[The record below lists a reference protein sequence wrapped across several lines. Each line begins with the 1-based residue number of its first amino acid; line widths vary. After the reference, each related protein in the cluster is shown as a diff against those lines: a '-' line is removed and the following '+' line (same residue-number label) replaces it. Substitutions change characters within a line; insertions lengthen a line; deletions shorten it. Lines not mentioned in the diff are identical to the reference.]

1 MNTNLLSGRAL
12 SVKLVCVA
20 MAFCAVA
27 LAGIGLTLFESWK
40 LEGGAAVIN
49 DLGSERMRTYRIA
62 YLLSESLR
70 EPVGA
75 VRADMRTEM
84 RRFEEVLDVLERG
97 DPARPLVLPRVP
109 AIVSELAEVREQW
122 TRIKPLIERAAVAE
136 GPTEAQSL
144 MRELRGEVEALVAR
158 IDRLVRAVERD
169 NAENLELL
177 RYLQLGLIALALA
190 GTVALIYLMFMLVVR
205 PVETLSEGMRRL
217 SGRDFNVRLP
227 VETRD
232 EFGELAAGFNRMA
245 DEVQQ
250 VYTTLEQRVA
260 DKTRDLARKNRE
272 LGTLYDVA
280 TLLNKHGP
288 IEDACRHMLRKLQAL
303 LGASAGA
310 VRIVEPGSAQLHMY
324 IHEGLSQDLARAEQC
339 MSVGDCFCGQ
349 AAQRKRSVI
358 EHFAAGREDDVVYG
372 CAKSGY
378 ETVAI
383 FPIRSRN
390 ALLGVFDLH
399 FRQKHVVT
407 RAERQMLEAVG
418 RHLGAAIEN
427 DRLIARVKEMAVSE
441 ERNFLAQELHD
452 SIAQSLA
459 FLNLE
464 TQMLADALKR
474 TDMAEAQGLVSDIR
488 KGVDESYEN
497 VRELLVHFR
506 TRVKHEDIALT
517 IRQTLERF
525 ETQTGIRTR
534 FTESGTAV
542 PLPPDRQLQVLHI
555 LQEALSN
562 VRKHAG
568 ASVVEVSMQRNG
580 VYEFCVRD
588 DGAGFDLAAAEH
600 PEGRHMGLRIMR
612 ERAQRIGAAVR
623 IESELDRGTCV
634 TLVLPLAQT
643 EAPRA
648 AA

>member
-1 MNTNLLSGRAL
+1 MKPKLLSGRTL
-12 SVKLVCVA
+12 SVKLVCVV

-49 DLGSERMRTYRIA
+49 DLGSERMRTYRIV

-70 EPVGA
+70 DSSGTA
-75 VRADMRTEM
+75 RADMRVEM
-84 RRFEEVLDVLERG
+84 HRFEEVLDVLERG
-97 DPARPLVLPRVP
+97 DPARPLMLPRVP
-109 AIVSELAEVREQW
+109 AIVSELAAVRAQW
-122 TRIKPLIERAAVAE
+122 IRVKPWIERAAA
-136 GPTEAQSL
+136 AQSPAETQAL
-144 MRELRGEVEALVAR
+144 MPELRGEVEALVAR

-169 NAENLELL
+169 NAGNLELL
-177 RYLQLGLIALALA
+177 RYLQLALVAVALI

-205 PVETLSEGMRRL
+205 PVETLNEGMRRM
-217 SGRDFNVRLP
+217 SGREFNVRLP

-250 VYTTLEQRVA
+250 VYRTLEQRVA

-288 IEDACRHMLRKLQAL
+288 IGDTCRHMLRKLQAL
-303 LGASAGA
+303 LGAAAGA
-310 VRIVEPGSAQLHMY
+310 VRLVEPGSGQLHMY
-324 IHEGLSQDLARAEQC
+324 IHEGLSPELARAEQC
-339 MSVGDCFCGQ
+339 MSIGHCFCGQ
-349 AAQRKRSVI
+349 AAQRKRATI
-358 EHFAAGREDDVVYG
+358 EHFAVEREEDVVYG
-372 CAKSGY
+372 CQKAGY

-383 FPIRSRN
+383 FPIRYRN

-399 FRQKHVVT
+399 FAQKHTVT

-427 DRLIARVKEMAVSE
+427 HRLIARVKEMAVSE

-459 FLNLE
+459 YLNLE
-464 TQMLADALKR
+464 TQMLAAALKSS
-474 TDMAEAQGLVSDIR
+474 DLAEAQDLLNDIR
-488 KGVDESYEN
+488 KGIDESYEN

-506 TRVKHEDIALT
+506 TRVKHEDIAIT

-525 ETQTGIRTR
+525 EAQTGIRTR

-568 ASVVEVSMQRNG
+568 ASTVEVSMQRNG
-580 VYEFCVRD
+580 VYEFCVSD
-588 DGAGFDLAAAEH
+588 DGAGFEPALVEH
-600 PEGRHMGLRIMR
+600 PAGRHMGLRIMR
-612 ERAQRIGAAVR
+612 ERAQRIGAVAR
-623 IESELDRGTCV
+623 IESQPGRGTRV
-634 TLVLPLAQT
+634 TLVLPLAHGEVNR
-643 EAPRA
+643 EAA
-648 AA
+648 

>member
-1 MNTNLLSGRAL
+1 MKPRLVPGRTL

-20 MAFCAVA
+20 IAFCAVA
-27 LAGIGLTLFESWK
+27 LSGIGLTLYESWK
-40 LEGGAAVIN
+40 LEGEAAVIN
-49 DLGSERMRTYRIA
+49 DLGSERMRSYRIV

-70 EPVGA
+70 EESDTL
-75 VRADMRTEM
+75 RAAMRAEM
-84 RRFEEVLDVLERG
+84 RRFEEVLAVLERG
-97 DPARPLVLPRVP
+97 DPARPLVMPRVP
-109 AIVSELAEVREQW
+109 AIVSELAAVRAQW
-122 TRIKPLIERAAVAE
+122 IRVKPWIERAALSGNTPESQA
-136 GPTEAQSL
+136 L
-144 MRELRGEVEALVAR
+144 MRDLRGEVDALVAR

-177 RYLQLGLIALALA
+177 RYLQLGLIALAVI

-217 SGRDFNVRLP
+217 SGRDFSVRLP

-245 DEVQQ
+245 DELQQ
-250 VYTTLEQRVA
+250 VYTTLEHRVA

-280 TLLNKHGP
+280 TLLNRHGP
-288 IEDACRHMLRKLQAL
+288 IEDTCRHMLRKLQAL

-310 VRIVEPGSAQLHMY
+310 VRIVEPGSGQLHMY
-324 IHEGLSQDLARAEQC
+324 IHEGLTPELARSEQC
-339 MSVGDCFCGQ
+339 MSVGQCFCGQ
-349 AAQRKRSVI
+349 AAERKRSMI
-358 EHFAAGREDDVVYG
+358 QHFAAGREEDMVYG
-372 CAKSGY
+372 CQQAGH

-383 FPIRSRN
+383 FPIRYRN

-399 FRQKHVVT
+399 FVEKHTVT
-407 RAERQMLEAVG
+407 HAERQMLEAVG

-427 DRLIARVKEMAVSE
+427 QRLIARVKEMAVSE

-459 FLNLE
+459 YLNLE

-474 TDMAEAQGLVSDIR
+474 SDLAEAQDVLNDIR
-488 KGVDESYEN
+488 KGVAESYEN

-525 ETQTGIRTR
+525 EAQTGIRTR

-568 ASVVEVSMQRNG
+568 ASTVEVSMQRNG
-580 VYEFCVRD
+580 LYEFCVSD

-612 ERAQRIGAAVR
+612 ERAERIGAAVR
-623 IESELDRGTCV
+623 IESEPGRGTRV
-634 TLVLPLAQT
+634 TLALPLAQT
-643 EAPRA
+643 ESEREA
-648 AA
+648 A